1 MALNQGGF
9 LNRGAAYGGGN
20 EHLALSIGGALVV
33 TVRYHSA
40 GDLVSLSV
48 ERGG

>member
-1 MALNQGGF
+1 MSLNQGGF
-9 LNRGAAYGGGN
+9 LTRGAAYGGGN
-20 EHLALSIGGALVV
+20 EHLALRVGDALVV